1 MGRLRDEIT
10 RDLAGKG
17 VQAQV
22 HVRTDTFNA
31 FKRRFALCPRPR
43 HRRCQNRKGGG
54 VGADQRA
61 GRAALG
67 GGGVIMNSQQRAY
80 MCMESE
86 SRGKIATFQYP
97 Q

>member
-31 FKRRFALCPRPR
+31 FKRRFARGR
-43 HRRCQNRKGGG
+43 VIAAARTAR
-54 VGADQRA
+54 GAESARTSALAVQRS
-61 GRAALG
+61 
-67 GGGVIMNSQQRAY
+67 V
-80 MCMESE
+80 EE
-86 SRGKIATFQYP
+86 V
-97 Q
+97 